1 MEPWAR
7 LLIPSTLYGAL
18 VFFYKEAQNFCTR
31 YCHVTQPIYC
41 SVHHS
46 SGVWRAPGSL
56 ARGKFLE
63 GLDER
68 SAALADYKAARSKA
82 HENAEAWRLEAKILE
97 RIDRLE
103 EAIAAWG
110 HYVSLNPED
119 KDAKSHLDHLRR
131 R

>member
-1 MEPWAR
+1 MTDDLHGGQCINTGSSEAGSR
-7 LLIPSTLYGAL
+7 AVSQIVKAEIHDPSTLH
-18 VFFYKEAQNFCTR
+18 FF
-31 YCHVTQPIYC
+31 I
-41 SVHHS
+41 HHS

-119 KDAKSHLDHLRR
+119 KDAKSHLDRLRR